1 MIVKV
6 TGWRILTAAI
16 VAFVVGMAIAWSG
29 VINIG
34 ASTGHWAITDWFL
47 HWAMRNTVRTYAA
60 LTVDPK
66 MADLPQD
73 SARLVSA
80 AGHYASQCAVCHGAP
95 GEEPSPVTQAAT
107 PPPPDLVGTA
117 GSWSDRQLFWIVK
130 HGIKFTPM
138 PAWPA
143 QDRDDEVRLMAAFVA
158 KLPEMDPDEYRRL
171 AYGENGRVVAG
182 KVTRLEDALPDCE
195 RCHADDGRDQHDIP
209 VLAGQKPAYLAEALR
224 AYASGERSSAV
235 MAAAASRV
243 DAGLIPAL
251 ADHYAKLPRHLPPAA
266 AAATIP
272 AKGGGGGG
280 GDGGSMQEPSED
292 GPTAE
297 EVVQRGLPEV
307 NLPACSNCHAPGK
320 RPHYPRLD
328 GQKAHY
334 MATRLRNWRGKET
347 IVDARK
353 PSDQMPMIA
362 RRIPEHLIEP
372 LARHFASRPPEARQ
386 SAP

>member
-1 MIVKV
+1 MILKL
-6 TGWRILTAAI
+6 TGRRILAGAAA
-16 VAFVVGMAIAWSG
+16 VFVLAMAIAWSG
-29 VINIG
+29 VVNVG

-60 LTVDPK
+60 FTVDPK
-66 MADLPQD
+66 HDDLPQD
-73 SARLVSA
+73 SAQLVSA

-95 GEEPSPVTQAAT
+95 GEQPSPVIQAAT
-107 PPPPDLVGTA
+107 PPPPDLAETA
-117 GSWSDRQLFWIVK
+117 GSWSGRQLFWIVK

-158 KLPEMDPDEYRRL
+158 RLPDMDPDEYRRL
-171 AYGENGRVVAG
+171 AYGEDGVILTG

-195 RCHADDGRDQHDIP
+195 RCHAADGRDQDDIP
-209 VLAGQKPAYLAEALR
+209 VLTGQKPAYLAAALR
-224 AYASGERSSAV
+224 AFASGERSSAV
-235 MAAAASRV
+235 MMSAAARLDS
-243 DAGLIPAL
+243 DLIPVL
-251 ADHYAKLPRHLPPAA
+251 AEHYAKLPRHRPPEAPVA
-266 AAATIP
+266 SGAT
-272 AKGGGGGG
+272 GGPSGT
-280 GDGGSMQEPSED
+280 DDSED

-320 RPHYPRLD
+320 RPDYPRLD

-334 MATRLRNWRGKET
+334 MATRLRNWRGEET
-347 IVDARK
+347 VVDARK
-353 PSDQMPMIA
+353 PTDQMPMIA

-372 LARHFASRPPEARQ
+372 LARYFASRPADAR
-386 SAP
+386 